1 MIRLLEITDENFER
15 FQSPIL
21 EIEKSSFPS
30 PWSLN
35 AFAEEIN
42 RPISHLWALLVDE
55 ALEGYI
61 CFWIVS
67 GEAHLM
73 KIAVHLKGRG
83 KGFGR
88 SLLHKMIELGRLMAV
103 QTVWLEVRPS
113 NAIARR
119 LYEKAGFRE
128 TGRRPRY
135 YRDTNEEAILMCLP
149 LLDGKVNRRDE
160 GGKRDS

>member
-1 MIRLLEITDENFER
+1 MIRLLEITEENFEH

-30 PWSLN
+30 PWGLN

-42 RPISHLWALLVDE
+42 RPISHFWALLVGE

-61 CFWIVS
+61 CFWTFS

-73 KIAVHLKGRG
+73 KIAVHPEVRG

-88 SLLHKMIELGRLMAV
+88 YLLSKMIELGRSMAV

-113 NAIARR
+113 NAVARG
-119 LYEKAGFRE
+119 LYTKMGFRE

-135 YRDTNEEAILMCLP
+135 YRDTNEEAIVMCLP
-149 LLDGKVNRRDE
+149 LLDSQASCRDE
-160 GGKRDS
+160 GRKRDS